1 MQGSQEKVST
11 GGLLP
16 SVKTNIAACYSL
28 KILNR
33 ALIIHVGFFYI
44 TMFVLFRYHSDHIE
58 YALDCL
64 SDRSMFVANSARS
77 LITKFLIK
85 VCDWM
90 VDQTVETTHGIVE
103 IDDKCAIIVQRLR
116 SMLNPEASTPTTSMM
131 AVIEVTRML
140 LCESSMS
147 GQKVLQDTKL
157 FPECLNLMKTGDATV
172 CQKLVDVI
180 CEMAK
185 NR

>member
-1 MQGSQEKVST
+1 
-11 GGLLP
+11 
-16 SVKTNIAACYSL
+16 
-28 KILNR
+28 
-33 ALIIHVGFFYI
+33 
-44 TMFVLFRYHSDHIE
+44 
-58 YALDCL
+58 
-64 SDRSMFVANSARS
+64 MFVANSARS

-85 VCDWM
+85 MCDWM
-90 VDQTVETTHGIVE
+90 VDQNLETACSIVE
-103 IDDKCAIIVQRLR
+103 MHDKCAVIVRGLK
-116 SMLNPEASTPTTSMM
+116 SLLNPEASTPTTSMM

-147 GQKVLQDTKL
+147 AQKVLQDTKL
-157 FPECLNLMKTGDATV
+157 FPECLNLMKTGDVTV

>member
-1 MQGSQEKVST
+1 M
-11 GGLLP
+11 
-16 SVKTNIAACYSL
+16 
-28 KILNR
+28 
-33 ALIIHVGFFYI
+33 
-44 TMFVLFRYHSDHIE
+44 DW
-58 YALDCL
+58 L
-64 SDRSMFVANSARS
+64 SDRSMFVANSART

-85 VCDWM
+85 MSDWM
-90 VDQTVETTHGIVE
+90 ADQNLETARSIEE
-103 IDDKCAIIVQRLR
+103 IDDKCKSIVQRLK

-140 LCESSMS
+140 LRDSSIS
-147 GQKVLQDTKL
+147 AQKVLQDTKL
-157 FPECLNLMKTGDATV
+157 FPECLNLMENGDAIV